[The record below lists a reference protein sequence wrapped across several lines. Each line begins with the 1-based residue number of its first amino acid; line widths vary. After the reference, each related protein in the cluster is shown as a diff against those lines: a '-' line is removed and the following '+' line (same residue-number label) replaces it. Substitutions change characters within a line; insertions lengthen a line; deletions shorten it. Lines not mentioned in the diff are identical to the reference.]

1 MKIKNRLRLNTLIS
15 LGTVILIL
23 FSLIWSFREIVI
35 AERNMAIVD
44 DMQKVA
50 FERTMLR
57 DEYILYKGNRSKTQ
71 WHAKSETLR
80 DLIVQADS
88 RFDKEEDRALLR
100 NVRKDFDLTFATMSG
115 VMEGNAGLDRGI
127 NKKPG
132 FSDAEQRMISQ
143 VFLKA
148 YSLIDNI
155 TRLHESI
162 QKKEINTRNSGLL
175 IIMFTLLCGVIAI
188 IANSTLIDWSVT
200 KRIASLGKGVALIGA
215 GDLDHRIAVEGD
227 DELTALALASNEM
240 ASKLQQSYT
249 SMTNLEKEIELRK
262 RVEEDLQA
270 SETRL
275 SEAQK
280 MAQLGYWIWDV
291 RTGNVEWSDE
301 VYTIFH
307 LDPDKFTPHIDLI
320 LALSPWPEN
329 QARDKEL
336 MRKTMESRE
345 KGEYEQKFLRPDGSI
360 GYYYSTFQGKYDE
373 DGSLTS
379 IVGTVLDIT
388 ERKKAEAILA
398 ATMADLKRSNEELQQ
413 FAYVA
418 SHDLQEPLRMVSSY
432 TQLLADRY
440 KGRLD
445 ERADKYIEYA
455 VDGAVRMQRLINDL
469 LDFSRV
475 GTRAMPIETTDCN
488 AVLKEALGNL
498 AAMIDEHRAIIT
510 HEALPSVHA
519 DASQLVLVFQNL
531 ISNAVKFHGVDLPN
545 VHVSAQD
552 QGPEWVFSIKD
563 NGLGIDQK
571 YADKIFLLFQ
581 RLHTRQEYPGTGM
594 GLAICK
600 RIIQRHGGRLWFESV
615 PGGGSTF
622 FFTIPKYPN
631 II

>member
-1 MKIKNRLRLNTLIS
+1 MSNGRMK
-15 LGTVILIL
+15 
-23 FSLIWSFREIVI
+23 
-35 AERNMAIVD
+35 
-44 DMQKVA
+44 
-50 FERTMLR
+50 
-57 DEYILYKGNRSKTQ
+57 YILS
-71 WHAKSETLR
+71 
-80 DLIVQADS
+80 
-88 RFDKEEDRALLR
+88 
-100 NVRKDFDLTFATMSG
+100 
-115 VMEGNAGLDRGI
+115 
-127 NKKPG
+127 
-132 FSDAEQRMISQ
+132 
-143 VFLKA
+143 
-148 YSLIDNI
+148 
-155 TRLHESI
+155 SI
-162 QKKEINTRNSGLL
+162 
-175 IIMFTLLCGVIAI
+175 
-188 IANSTLIDWSVT
+188 STL
-200 KRIASLGKGVALIGA
+200 
-215 GDLDHRIAVEGD
+215 
-227 DELTALALASNEM
+227 
-240 ASKLQQSYT
+240 
-249 SMTNLEKEIELRK
+249 TNLL
-262 RVEEDLQA
+262 
-270 SETRL
+270 
-275 SEAQK
+275 
-280 MAQLGYWIWDV
+280 
-291 RTGNVEWSDE
+291 
-301 VYTIFH
+301 
-307 LDPDKFTPHIDLI
+307 PHIDLI

>member
-1 MKIKNRLRLNTLIS
+1 
-15 LGTVILIL
+15 
-23 FSLIWSFREIVI
+23 
-35 AERNMAIVD
+35 MAIVD